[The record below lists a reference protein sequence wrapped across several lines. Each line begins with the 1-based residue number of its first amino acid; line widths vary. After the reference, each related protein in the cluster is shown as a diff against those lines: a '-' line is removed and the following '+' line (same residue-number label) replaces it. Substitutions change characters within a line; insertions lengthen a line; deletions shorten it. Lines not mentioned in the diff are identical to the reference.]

1 MYLENRKQRYLARR
15 AKERKRIFALGV
27 VVGMIYGMIS
37 GVMMCVF
44 LMPTDLPKVPAHLE
58 SDK

>member
-1 MYLENRKQRYLARR
+1 MDREKRKQRYLARR

-37 GVMMCVF
+37 GVMIALF
-44 LMPTDLPKVPAHLE
+44 LMPDPPKVPAHLE